1 MRRRQF
7 VALLASSMLA
17 LPLTAW
23 AQQKTKV
30 YRIAILHP
38 SRPVSEMTETSN
50 VGYYRGFFEELRRL
64 GYVEGSSMVIERY
77 SGEGRAESYPA
88 LARSVADR
96 NPDLVFVSGVAMAR
110 LLKQATSTIPIVA
123 VTNDPVA
130 DGLVPSLARPGGNLT
145 GVSVDPGLEIWG
157 KRFELFQEVIPTLSR
172 LGILA
177 LRENPERPA
186 ILRTVQKAGLAVV
199 GPALEGS
206 SEADYR
212 RFFAAT
218 SQQDADA
225 LIVESNAEH
234 VAKRQLIV
242 ELAAK
247 FRLPAIYPYRS
258 FVDAG
263 GLMAYGTNLAE
274 VLRQGA
280 RSVDKILR
288 GADPGEVPYYLPTKF
303 ELVIN
308 LETAKALGLTV
319 PPSLL
324 ALADELIE

>member
-1 MRRRQF
+1 MRRREF

-50 VGYYRGFFEELRRL
+50 VGYYHGFFEELRRL

-110 LLKQATSTIPIVA
+110 LLEQATSTIPIVA

-247 FRLPAIYPYRS
+247 FRLPAIYPYRA

-288 GADPGEVPYYLPTKF
+288 GANPGEVPYYLPTKF

>member
-1 MRRRQF
+1 MRRREF

-17 LPLTAW
+17 LPITAW

-110 LLKQATSTIPIVA
+110 LLEQATSTIPIVA

-177 LRENPERPA
+177 LRENPERAA
-186 ILRTVQKAGLAVV
+186 ILRTVQKAGVAVV
-199 GPALEGS
+199 GPPLEGS

-218 SQQDADA
+218 SQQDADG

-288 GADPGEVPYYLPTKF
+288 GANPGDVPYYLPTKF